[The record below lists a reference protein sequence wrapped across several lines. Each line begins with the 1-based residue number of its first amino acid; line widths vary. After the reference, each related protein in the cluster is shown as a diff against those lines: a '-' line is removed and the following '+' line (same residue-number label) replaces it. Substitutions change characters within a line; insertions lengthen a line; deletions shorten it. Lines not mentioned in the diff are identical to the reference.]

1 MGSVAHLLASDTT
14 SPSFCGIKRGK
25 KRHGG
30 PLLAATCY
38 WASKSHEIPQV
49 TGSVLVHTE
58 NSASEKECPPSPK
71 KKKKQKRK
79 TEE

>member
-58 NSASEKECPPSPK
+58 FCLRKRMSSLSQKEK
-71 KKKKQKRK
+71 K
-79 TEE
+79 TEKKN